1 MRRRRYRKSRK
12 RHEVAREF
20 FASARLPLQLKHY
33 DRIVAVMMP
42 RERWTDERL
51 DDLNKKVDDGFA
63 RLDRDIREVR
73 EELKNLNRTLIGG
86 IVAIA
91 IAIIGSNVF

>member
-1 MRRRRYRKSRK
+1 M
-12 RHEVAREF
+12 
-20 FASARLPLQLKHY
+20 
-33 DRIVAVMMP
+33 AVMVP
-42 RERWTDERL
+42 REKWTDERL
-51 DDLNKKVDDGFA
+51 DDLNQKVDDGFA

-91 IAIIGSNVF
+91 IAIIGSGIF